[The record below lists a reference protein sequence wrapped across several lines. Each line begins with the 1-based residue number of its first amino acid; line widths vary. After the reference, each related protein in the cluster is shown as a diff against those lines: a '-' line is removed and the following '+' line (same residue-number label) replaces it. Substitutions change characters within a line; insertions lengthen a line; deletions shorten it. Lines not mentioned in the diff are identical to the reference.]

1 MSPSPQG
8 SRYIQKSCK
17 APTFAFRKVRR
28 SPLKAP
34 ALQSLGMP
42 RDEDAALLE
51 QLRAGEEQAF
61 DVLVKRYHHRLTRLA
76 LTFVPSPEMAED
88 VAQET
93 WLAVFRGMGRF
104 EGRSS
109 SLRSWLFQ
117 ICVNRARSL
126 AAREQRLASVGRP
139 DLASDPGRSGSG
151 AGWSSPSQH
160 WADAV
165 DDRLEA
171 DELAVH
177 VLRAVEE
184 LPQLQR
190 QVVTLRDIEGLP
202 SLKVCEALCL
212 SEPNQRVLLH
222 RGRTRI
228 RRRLHELASAEL

>member
-1 MSPSPQG
+1 
-8 SRYIQKSCK
+8 
-17 APTFAFRKVRR
+17 
-28 SPLKAP
+28 
-34 ALQSLGMP
+34 MP
-42 RDEDAALLE
+42 RNEDAALLE

-61 DVLVKRYHHRLTRLA
+61 VVLVKRYHHRLTRLA

-93 WLAVFRGMGRF
+93 WLAVFRGVGQF

-109 SLRSWLFQ
+109 LRTWLFQ
-117 ICVNRARSL
+117 ICANRARSL
-126 AAREQRLASVGRP
+126 ASREQRLASMGRP
-139 DLASDPGRSGSG
+139 ELAVEAGHSGSG
-151 AGWSSPSQH
+151 AGWSSAAQH

-177 VLRAVEE
+177 VLRAIEE

-202 SLKVCEALCL
+202 SLKVCQLLSL

-222 RGRTRI
+222 RGRSRI
-228 RRRLHELASAEL
+228 RRTLDGAMQR

>member
-1 MSPSPQG
+1 M
-8 SRYIQKSCK
+8 
-17 APTFAFRKVRR
+17 FAFRKVRR

-34 ALQSLGMP
+34 ALQSLGMS

-51 QLRAGEEQAF
+51 QLRAGEEEAF
-61 DVLVKRYHHRLTRLA
+61 VVLVKRYHHRLTRLA

-93 WLAVFRGMGRF
+93 WLAVFRGVGKF

-109 SLRSWLFQ
+109 LRTWLFQ
-117 ICVNRARSL
+117 ICANRARSL
-126 AAREQRLASVGRP
+126 ASREQRLAAMGRP
-139 DLASDPGRSGSG
+139 ELAVDPGRCDPG

-165 DDRLEA
+165 DDSLEA
-171 DELAVH
+171 DELALH
-177 VLRAVEE
+177 VRRAIAE

-202 SLKVCEALCL
+202 SLKVCEVL
-212 SEPNQRVLLH
+212 SLSGPNQRVLLH
-222 RGRTRI
+222 RGRSRI
-228 RRRLHELASAEL
+228 RRTLEEVTQQ

>member
-1 MSPSPQG
+1 M
-8 SRYIQKSCK
+8 
-17 APTFAFRKVRR
+17 
-28 SPLKAP
+28 KAP
-34 ALQSLGMP
+34 ALHSLGMP
-42 RDEDAALLE
+42 RDEDKALLE
-51 QLRAGEEQAF
+51 QLRAGEEQAYV
-61 DVLVKRYHHRLTRLA
+61 VLVKRYHVRLTRLA

-93 WLAVFRGMGRF
+93 WLAVIRGVGQF

-109 SLRSWLFQ
+109 LRTWLFQ
-117 ICVNRARSL
+117 ICANRARSL
-126 AAREQRLASVGRP
+126 ASREQRLASSGRP
-139 DLASDPGRSGSG
+139 ELALDSGRSGSG

-177 VLRAVEE
+177 VLRAIEE
-184 LPQLQR
+184 LPELQR

-202 SLKVCEALCL
+202 SLQVCEALSL

-222 RGRTRI
+222 RGRSRI
-228 RRRLHELASAEL
+228 RCSLDEAMQR

>member
-1 MSPSPQG
+1 
-8 SRYIQKSCK
+8 
-17 APTFAFRKVRR
+17 
-28 SPLKAP
+28 
-34 ALQSLGMP
+34 MP
-42 RDEDAALLE
+42 RDEDAVLLE
-51 QLRAGEEQAF
+51 QLRAGDEKAF
-61 DVLVKRYHHRLTRLA
+61 VELVRRYHRRLTSLA

-93 WLAVFRGMGRF
+93 WLAVFRGVGRF

-109 SLRSWLFQ
+109 LRTWLFQ
-117 ICVNRARSL
+117 ICANRARSV
-126 AAREQRLASVGRP
+126 AAREQRLASRRSELDIDP
-139 DLASDPGRSGSG
+139 DRSGSG

-171 DELAVH
+171 GELAAH
-177 VLRAVEE
+177 VRRAIEE

-202 SLKVCEALCL
+202 SVQVCEVLSL

-222 RGRTRI
+222 RGRSRI
-228 RRRLHELASAEL
+228 RRTLEEVTWR

>member
-1 MSPSPQG
+1 M
-8 SRYIQKSCK
+8 
-17 APTFAFRKVRR
+17 FAFRKVRR
-28 SPLKAP
+28 APLKAP

-61 DVLVKRYHHRLTRLA
+61 VVLVKRYHHRLTRLA

-93 WLAVFRGMGRF
+93 WLAVFRGVGQF

-109 SLRSWLFQ
+109 LCTWLFQ
-117 ICVNRARSL
+117 ICANRARSL
-126 AAREQRLASVGRP
+126 ASRELRFASMGRSELAV
-139 DLASDPGRSGSG
+139 DPCGSGSG

-177 VLRAVEE
+177 VLRAIEE
-184 LPQLQR
+184 LPELQR
-190 QVVTLRDIEGLP
+190 KVVKLRDIEGLP
-202 SLKVCEALCL
+202 SLKVCEVL
-212 SEPNQRVLLH
+212 SLSGPNQRVLLH
-222 RGRTRI
+222 RGRSRI
-228 RRRLHELASAEL
+228 RRTLEEVIQR

>member
-1 MSPSPQG
+1 M
-8 SRYIQKSCK
+8 
-17 APTFAFRKVRR
+17 FAFRKVRR
-28 SPLKAP
+28 SPLRAP
-34 ALQSLGMP
+34 ALQSLGMS

-51 QLRAGEEQAF
+51 QLRAGEEEAF
-61 DVLVKRYHHRLTRLA
+61 VVLVKRYHHRLTRLA

-93 WLAVFRGMGRF
+93 WLAVFRGVGKF

-109 SLRSWLFQ
+109 LRTWLFQ
-117 ICVNRARSL
+117 ICANRARSL
-126 AAREQRLASVGRP
+126 ASREQRLASMGRP
-139 DLASDPGRSGSG
+139 QLAVDLGRSGSG

-171 DELAVH
+171 DELSVQ
-177 VLRAVEE
+177 VLRAIAE

-202 SLKVCEALCL
+202 SLKVCEVL
-212 SEPNQRVLLH
+212 SLSGPNQRVLLH
-222 RGRTRI
+222 RGRSRI
-228 RRRLHELASAEL
+228 RRTLEEVTQQ